1 MLQHRI
7 LWFRH
12 RNILE
17 AYTAVEIERSSDAA
31 SQEDAPLATGSTLPG
46 GDTPLQPPTVGR
58 LALWS
63 AALRMWRQRP
73 LLGVG
78 PDNFRHLYGP
88 YLELPD
94 WDRRLH
100 ANNLYL
106 ELLAGWGLA
115 GALTFGALGWVI
127 ARRWLNLWRRASGAV
142 AIWSLGLGGSFLAF
156 FIHGFLDYFL
166 EFVPLYLLFWTVAAL
181 IVALDSLSNHLLVEG

>member
-1 MLQHRI
+1 
-7 LWFRH
+7 
-12 RNILE
+12 
-17 AYTAVEIERSSDAA
+17 
-31 SQEDAPLATGSTLPG
+31 
-46 GDTPLQPPTVGR
+46 
-58 LALWS
+58 
-63 AALRMWRQRP
+63 MWMERP

-88 YLELPD
+88 YLNLSD

-115 GALTFGALGWVI
+115 GSLIFAAFVWVV
-127 ARRWLNLWRRASGAV
+127 ARRWFYLWRTTTGAA
-142 AIWSLGLGGSFLAF
+142 AILSLSLGASFLAF
-156 FIHGFLDYFL
+156 FVHGFLDYFL

-181 IVALDSLSNHLLVEG
+181 IVAMEAMAVKMEPGEGKW